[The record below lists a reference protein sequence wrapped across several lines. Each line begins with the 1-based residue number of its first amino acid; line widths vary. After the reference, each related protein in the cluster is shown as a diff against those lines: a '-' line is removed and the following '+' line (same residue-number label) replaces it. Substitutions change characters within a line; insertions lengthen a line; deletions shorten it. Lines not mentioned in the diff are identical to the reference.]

1 MHWMS
6 VKLADNF
13 QVREHSW
20 PCLFHISRPPTSTQ
34 DNILSISSCWK
45 FVFYVQAVYLRNR
58 SSLWSFF
65 LRRTMQIELRIS
77 LCKNLQN
84 LRPRLSRTF
93 PGVSDDRTPSVR
105 SQMCMFRFLKYISIT
120 LPYYLCKI
128 IHMLLFITTNI
139 WLQHNPAYS
148 GRHFDNE
155 ILAYGEIKPRC
166 NEIGFNYWLI
176 DYCLTSSEQY
186 FSYIQVLFR

>member
-1 MHWMS
+1 MYKQCICGT
-6 VKLADNF
+6 VALYG
-13 QVREHSW
+13 
-20 PCLFHISRPPTSTQ
+20 P
-34 DNILSISSCWK
+34 
-45 FVFYVQAVYLRNR
+45 
-58 SSLWSFF
+58 FF